1 MQSISV
7 GKRGEVPGVQS
18 QDEFGNPNG
27 RIASLTMKEGDYN
40 FNDTAMAQHG
50 LQLMAE
56 KVQPVIYGNL
66 HLQKEI
72 SVLAQGKNFH
82 KTMEASLGL
91 TAAFCK
97 LNVPRVLRVSVET
110 GMPQD
115 GHSQA
120 PYREV
125 MLHQPIVSYSMFKND
140 DGTARFICIGCTN
153 KTVYMIIRKEL
164 AYSFIIDM
172 SSLTAKEAVKNLY
185 ISNLN
190 KGPVVF
196 GKTSRLLN
204 SFFDRLFP
212 AVYTEPTILNFEAKH
227 ISGDTVTVKL
237 YFDPIDQSNNMLS
250 VNGYV
255 FDVELNEF
263 PSKQI
268 NRGYNIKK
276 KDVERKAS
284 K

>member
-7 GKRGEVPGVQS
+7 SKKLTH
-18 QDEFGNPNG
+18 
-27 RIASLTMKEGDYN
+27 LTMKEGDYN
-40 FNDTAMAQHG
+40 YNDTAMAQVG
-50 LQLMAE
+50 LHKTAMQIAAKMA
-56 KVQPVIYGNL
+56 GNL
-66 HLQKEI
+66 ILQKEI
-72 SVLAQGKNFH
+72 SILAHGKNFH

-91 TAAFCK
+91 TAEYCK
-97 LNVPRVLRVSVET
+97 LNVPRVLRINIET

-115 GHSQA
+115 GNTQA

-140 DGTARFICIGCTN
+140 DGAARFICIGCTN

-212 AVYTEPTILNFEAKH
+212 AVYPEPTILNFEAKH

-255 FDVELNEF
+255 FDVQLNEF

>member
-7 GKRGEVPGVQS
+7 GKKDPS
-18 QDEFGNPNG
+18 K
-27 RIASLTMKEGDYN
+27 LTMK
-40 FNDTAMAQHG
+40 
-50 LQLMAE
+50 AE
-56 KVQPVIYGNL
+56 YAFSASPMGQESLRIQAECHAGAIELSNL
-66 HLQKEI
+66 FLQKEI
-72 SVLAQGKNFH
+72 SILAQGKNFH

-91 TAAFCK
+91 TGAFCK
-97 LNVPRVLRVSVET
+97 LNVPRVLRINIET

-115 GHSQA
+115 GNSQA
-120 PYREV
+120 PFREV
-125 MLHQPIVSYSMFKND
+125 MLHQPIVSYSMFKNK
-140 DGTARFICIGCTN
+140 DGSARFICIGCTN

-172 SSLTAKEAVKNLY
+172 SSLTTKEAVKNLY

-204 SFFDRLFP
+204 GFFDRLFT
-212 AVYTEPTILNFEAKH
+212 ATFREPCVMPFEAKH
-227 ISGDTVTVKL
+227 ISGETVQGKL
-237 YFDPIDQSNNMLS
+237 YFDPDKPANNMLS
-250 VNGYV
+250 INGYV
-255 FDVELNEF
+255 FDVQLNEF

-268 NRGYNIKK
+268 NRGHNIKK
-276 KDVERKAS
+276 KDDERKLS